1 MTRVLVVDDDVDIAR
16 FLEINLLLEGFE
28 VQVAH
33 GGREALERVAE
44 QPPDLVLTDVMMPG
58 VDGVE
63 LCRRLRADAATAHVP
78 VIMLS
83 AKDLS
88 ADKVVGFAAGADDY
102 VLKPFD
108 TFELVA
114 RVRST
119 LRRNAEMRSVS
130 PLTGLPGNTRIEV
143 DLAARLAAGGECALS
158 YFDIDHFK
166 AFNDRYGFIRGD
178 EVIQMLASTLA
189 AVAATLGP
197 GAFVGH
203 VGGDDF
209 VLVCDEEAAED
220 AAGRVVDAFRSGV
233 VRLHDP
239 EDVAAGCLVV
249 VDRQGVPQRFSL
261 LSVSAGVAMSSRLDV
276 RDHRRLVAV
285 ATEMKSVAKAA
296 GGGQVAV
303 DRRASTT
310 GPGIASVDGA
320 GAHVTMA

>member
-1 MTRVLVVDDDVDIAR
+1 MVDDDADIAR
-16 FLEINLLLEGFE
+16 FLEINLVLEGFE
-28 VQVAH
+28 VEVAH
-33 GGREALERVAE
+33 GGREALERVAATT
-44 QPPDLVLTDVMMPG
+44 PDLVLTDVMMPG
-58 VDGVE
+58 LDGVE

-130 PLTGLPGNTRIEV
+130 PLTGLPGNTRIERE
-143 DLAARLAAGGECALS
+143 LAARLGAGDQCALA

-178 EVIQMLASTLA
+178 EVIRLLASTLS
-189 AVAATLGP
+189 AVAATLGA
-197 GAFVGH
+197 GSFVGH

-209 VLVCDEEAAED
+209 VLVTDEERAED
-220 AAGRVVDAFRSGV
+220 AAAGVVAAFDRDV

-249 VDRQGVPQRFSL
+249 VDRQGLPQRFAL

-285 ATEMKSVAKAA
+285 ATEMKGVAKA
-296 GGGQVAV
+296 GGRGQVAV
-303 DRRASTT
+303 DRRAAPTSADVA
-310 GPGIASVDGA
+310 PVGA
-320 GAHVTMA
+320 GGPHATMA